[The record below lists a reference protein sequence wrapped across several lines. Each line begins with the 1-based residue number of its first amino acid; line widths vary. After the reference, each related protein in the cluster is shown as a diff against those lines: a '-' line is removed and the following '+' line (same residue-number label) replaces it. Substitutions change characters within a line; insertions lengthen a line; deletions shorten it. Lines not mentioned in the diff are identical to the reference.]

1 MYIEV
6 NEKIEQRSKLIHF
19 VLTKFTLF
27 GLLLPSLLTTL
38 INYLFYDLG
47 ADTFYW
53 SSPMMLPFDWQTPFG
68 YLCAMVIFA
77 EVTFY
82 ILYCGVVGVCLLVG
96 SCWLIQ
102 TIVQDITHDVSALNV
117 PQKKWNQNHMEMK
130 ITFNNFIDD
139 FSHAKRLSVKKSFTL
154 LFEFKTKFS
163 SFYIFCV

>member
-1 MYIEV
+1 MYIDV

-19 VLTKFTLF
+19 VLTKFSLF

-53 SSPMMLPFDWQTPFG
+53 SAPMMLPFNWQTEFG
-68 YLCAMVIFA
+68 YCIAMLIFA

-82 ILYCGVVGVCLLVG
+82 ILYCGVVCVCLLAG

-102 TIVQDITHDVSALNV
+102 TIVQDITHDVCALNAS
-117 PQKKWNQNHMEMK
+117 KRKWNQNCMEMK
-130 ITFNNFIDD
+130 IVFNNFVND
-139 FSHAKRLSVKKSFTL
+139 FSHAKQLSIKN
-154 LFEFKTKFS
+154 S
-163 SFYIFCV
+163 SRFREV